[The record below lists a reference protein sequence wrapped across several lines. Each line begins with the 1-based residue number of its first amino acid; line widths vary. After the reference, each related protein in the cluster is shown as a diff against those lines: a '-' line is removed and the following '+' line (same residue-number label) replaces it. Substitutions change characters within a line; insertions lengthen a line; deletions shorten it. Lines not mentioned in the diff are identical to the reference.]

1 MVEPGKPLRHTVVVG
16 VLGLKRELLKFLVNP
31 ACQTWL
37 PAKAAIRANPL
48 HGGTAIANET
58 YADIVVRGYQL
69 GRAKC
74 RANEVIVEE
83 RRPHRQLSLLQ
94 RQNPIVMPRRLSKRS
109 KSGGMPLNESR
120 ISLASGSD
128 LGKKTRTK

>member
-1 MVEPGKPLRHTVVVG
+1 MIDPGQPLRHSVVVG
-16 VLGLKRELLKFLVNP
+16 ILGLKCELLKLLVNP

-37 PAKAAIRANPL
+37 PAKAAIGTNPL

-58 YADIVVRGYQL
+58 YADIVGRGDQL

-74 RANEVIVEE
+74 RANEVIVEK
-83 RRPHRQLSLLQ
+83 RRAHRQLSLLQ

-120 ISLASGSD
+120 ISLASGSN